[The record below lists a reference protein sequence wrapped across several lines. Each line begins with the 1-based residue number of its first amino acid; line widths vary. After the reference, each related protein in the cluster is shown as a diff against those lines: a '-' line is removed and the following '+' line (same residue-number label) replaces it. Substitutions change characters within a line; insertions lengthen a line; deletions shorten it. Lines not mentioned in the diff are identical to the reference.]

1 MSLELD
7 EEPEGDTAPT
17 AVQSIEDMR
26 LLQKMRQR
34 QTVRRVQGWA
44 EACAALSASSAK
56 SPAIGHYLIDTLAG
70 CGSRGPPAA
79 TRQ

>member
-34 QTVRRVQGWA
+34 QTVSRVHGRA
-44 EACAALSASSAK
+44 EVCAALSASCARVL
-56 SPAIGHYLIDTLAG
+56 PLITF
-70 CGSRGPPAA
+70 
-79 TRQ
+79 